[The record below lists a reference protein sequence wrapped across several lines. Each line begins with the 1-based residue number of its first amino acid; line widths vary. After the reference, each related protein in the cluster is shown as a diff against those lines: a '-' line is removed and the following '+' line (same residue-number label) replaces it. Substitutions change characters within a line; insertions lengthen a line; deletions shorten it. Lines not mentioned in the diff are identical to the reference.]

1 MCSARLSLHDGTL
14 CAATIATMFLFAV
27 GVINISAK
35 KKEKKRSSAVK
46 MSDLSLDEMIACC
59 QCLTTNKKL
68 GKTLK
73 DSQDFAMHS
82 VFLMM

>member
-27 GVINISAK
+27 AVINISAK
-35 KKEKKRSSAVK
+35 KKKPNSAVK
-46 MSDLSLDEMIACC
+46 MSYLSLDEMIACC

>member
-14 CAATIATMFLFAV
+14 CAATVATMFLFAV
-27 GVINISAK
+27 AVINISAK
-35 KKEKKRSSAVK
+35 KKRSSAVK